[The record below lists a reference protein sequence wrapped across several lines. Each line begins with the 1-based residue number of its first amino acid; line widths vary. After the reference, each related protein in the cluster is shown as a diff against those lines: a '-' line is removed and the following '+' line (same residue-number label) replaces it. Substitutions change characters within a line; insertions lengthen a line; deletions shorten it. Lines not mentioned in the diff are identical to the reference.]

1 MNPANAHDADA
12 HLSKSPPGR
21 VRGLL
26 FLLVGLAVTV
36 LGIVAY
42 SVQISLE
49 RLSAPWYMP
58 ALGTLGVLLVVISLC
73 ERRTVWRVLALLGI
87 VFLAFAEWGTLFAFR
102 LPAYAGP
109 VAVGRPFPA
118 FETERADG
126 TPFTQTNLTGDRN
139 SVLVFFR
146 GRW

>member
-1 MNPANAHDADA
+1 MEIANSHDAKTDS
-12 HLSKSPPGR
+12 SKSSR
-21 VRGLL
+21 DRLRGLL
-26 FLLVGLAVTV
+26 FLLFGLTVTV
-36 LGIVAY
+36 LGIAAY
-42 SVQISLE
+42 AVQISFE

-73 ERRTVWRVLALLGI
+73 ERRTVWRVIALVG
-87 VFLAFAEWGTLFAFR
+87 VGFFAFAEWGMLLAFR
-102 LPAYAGP
+102 LPAYTGP
-109 VAVGRPFPA
+109 VTVGRPFPA

-139 SVLVFFR
+139 NVLVFFR

>member
-73 ERRTVWRVLALLGI
+73 ERRTVWRVLATFGH
-87 VFLAFAEWGTLFAFR
+87 R
-102 LPAYAGP
+102 LSRICGVGNAVRVPAARICG
-109 VAVGRPFPA
+109 A
-118 FETERADG
+118 
-126 TPFTQTNLTGDRN
+126 
-139 SVLVFFR
+139 SR
-146 GRW
+146 GRAAFPGV